1 MFLLCTQKKYHH
13 VLFYL
18 YQKQKQRRKKKKK
31 KLYAR
36 ASMCTRVAME
46 ERKREREPT
55 RVKEQEWKGL
65 HK

>member
-1 MFLLCTQKKYHH
+1 MFLLCTKKYISPCSF
-13 VLFYL
+13 LSL
-18 YQKQKQRRKKKKK
+18 PKTKQNNKKKKK